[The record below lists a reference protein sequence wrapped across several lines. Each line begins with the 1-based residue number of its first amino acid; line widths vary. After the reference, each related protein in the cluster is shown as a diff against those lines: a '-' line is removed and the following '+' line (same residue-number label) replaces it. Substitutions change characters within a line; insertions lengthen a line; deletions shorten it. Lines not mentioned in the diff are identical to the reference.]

1 MLIPPAETWPEMTLT
16 AEVTPGDGQWV
27 LRQRHVDSESV
38 LRKILGKDIAE
49 RMGTREKAFQEEA
62 VEGASGTESG
72 MGLGIGPLRKP
83 GMVEK
88 RELKLARL
96 RQIMQRS
103 LSESDTDSYPPD
115 ESKQP
120 TGNSRPERPSQL
132 SIAESEEPGQ
142 LTNKK
147 HTSAAERKFS
157 FALRTS
163 KSMDGYN
170 PSPTSD
176 NSDLD
181 HETKTDISGE
191 LTEFNN
197 GQKITSP
204 KSALKSPSS
213 RRKTS
218 QNLKL
223 RVTFEEA
230 SVVQKAVQAGE
241 VKVASGKEKTSESGK
256 RPFGTF
262 RSIME
267 TLSGNQNGNN
277 SNAQGTSVGKHSLS
291 SSAQSPSGK
300 KSDTKASPGGLS
312 KCKTKTSAV

>member
-1 MLIPPAETWPEMTLT
+1 MTLT
-16 AEVTPGDGQWV
+16 AEVTPSDGQWV
-27 LRQRHVDSESV
+27 LRQRHVDPESV

-49 RMGTREKAFQEEA
+49 RMGTKDKAFQEEA
-62 VEGASGTESG
+62 LEGASGTDSG
-72 MGLGIGPLRKP
+72 MGLGVGPLRKS
-83 GMVEK
+83 GMVER

-120 TGNSRPERPSQL
+120 TGTSRPERPSQL
-132 SIAESEEPGQ
+132 PIAKSEELGH

-147 HTSAAERKFS
+147 HTSATERKFS

-176 NSDLD
+176 SSDLD
-181 HETKTDISGE
+181 HDAKTDFPGE
-191 LTEFNN
+191 LIEFNN
-197 GQKITSP
+197 GQKVTSP

-230 SVVQKAVQAGE
+230 PAVQKAGQAGE

-267 TLSGNQNGNN
+267 TLSGNQNSNN
-277 SNAQGTSVGKHSLS
+277 NNAQCMSAGKHSPS

-300 KSDTKASPGGLS
+300 KSDAKVCPGSLS
-312 KCKTKTSAV
+312 KGKTKTSAV